1 MAESGN
7 VAPAIDLDRGYEPR
21 PPQRAFHASTA
32 YGRLLSGGVGGGKTK
47 AGCRESLDVALKH
60 PGSYG
65 VVMRRRA
72 SDLQK
77 STWRTF
83 RREMEETGLLAS
95 GLVHVTGGQT
105 PQSPPHV
112 RFAPELGGGEIVFV
126 HGENEEP
133 LYGMEPDW
141 VFVDEGGEIA
151 DQIYVTIINR
161 LRGTPRPDGKVRTR
175 GKGRVAGPLRFWIAT
190 NPGPSNWLRRT
201 FRPLGIPGE
210 PRRGFEWFNIPTRDN
225 VHLSED
231 YVRRIE
237 EENTGLN
244 YERFLLG
251 SWAYFTGQCFTGFDW
266 ERHVCDDIHD
276 LRLEEGR
283 YLVVEGYDFGR
294 EVETAVVWI
303 LVDEQGQEPIRV
315 FHDYGEEMR
324 EVADHARSVKDV
336 RSRYGIR
343 NVWCLGDPTGV
354 GQGKTWGSEAFAR
367 EDIHIAACKPGL
379 RPQARDALLGRMLG
393 KSLDD
398 GRPLIQFCRRTTGEG
413 RLVDQ
418 LTRAHYVDWKENAD
432 RGPRDQRAK
441 IHDHRL
447 DALEYALYAAL
458 PYYGIEAPVAKKRS
472 VFGEDVAVPM
482 PEMA

>member
-7 VAPAIDLDRGYEPR
+7 IDLGRGYTPLA
-21 PPQRAFHASTA
+21 PQQAFHESQA

-47 AGCRESLDVALKH
+47 AGCRECLRVALSH

-83 RREMEETGLLAS
+83 RREMDETGLSGS

-151 DQIYVTIINR
+151 DQIFITIINR
-161 LRGTPRPDGKVRTR
+161 LRGTPRADGKVRTR
-175 GKGRVAGPLRFWIAT
+175 TKGRVAGPLRFWVAS
-190 NPGPSNWLRRT
+190 NPGPSGWLRRN
-201 FRPLGIPGE
+201 FRPYGIPGE
-210 PRRGFEWFNIPTRDN
+210 PKRGYEAFNVPIFEN
-225 VHLSED
+225 VYLPEG
-231 YVRRIE
+231 YVERIR

-244 YERFLLG
+244 WERFGLG
-251 SWAYFTGQCFTGFDW
+251 SWAYFTGQVFTQFDW
-266 ERHVCDDIHD
+266 DRHVTDDVHD
-276 LRLEEGR
+276 LGLGDGR

-303 LVDEQGQEPIRV
+303 RIDEQGEEPILV

-324 EVADHARSVKDV
+324 EVADHAQSVKDV
-336 RSRYGIR
+336 RSLYGIR

-367 EDIHIAACKPGL
+367 EDIHIAACKSGL
-379 RPQARDALLGRMLG
+379 RPQARDTLLGRMLG
-393 KSLDD
+393 KTMDD

-418 LTRAHYVDWKENAD
+418 LTRAHYVDYKESPD
-432 RGPRDQRAK
+432 HGPRDQRAK
-441 IHDHRL
+441 KDDHRL

-458 PYYGIEAPVAKKRS
+458 PYYGLEAPLPKRRAIS
-472 VFGEDVAVPM
+472 DYSDISVPM
-482 PEMA
+482 PDFA